1 MISFWFYATFAK
13 HQRKLFPQF
22 KVKELEVFPVPKNI
36 DKQYEVQIETLVD
49 QILIEKSQ
57 NPLYDTLELEKKI
70 EFLQSEPLEKNVQE
84 YKISSPIKKVNL
96 NTKTN
101 SISSQISSLKKSK
114 SQIKL

>member
-57 NPLYDTLELEKKI
+57 NPLSDTLELEKKI
-70 EFLQSEPLEKNVQE
+70 DELA
-84 YKISSPIKKVNL
+84 YKIYHLTDEEIHLIEKKY
-96 NTKTN
+96 
-101 SISSQISSLKKSK
+101 LKS
-114 SQIKL
+114 